1 MNQIGAEVPDPYQLM
16 FIDESAKNDRIY
28 ARRYGWSRV
37 GTRCVQRA
45 CFVRGKRYSILPV
58 LTLDGIIAYDIIE
71 GSVTSERFVRFLREF
86 VVSSSFIMCFSGSP
100 GSHASQSFPS
110 VIHIL
115 VLEVFWSW
123 TTAIFITQR
132 RFGSW
137 LRRKLVCLLRT
148 DYSTTTNTLSV
159 CKLIFLP
166 PYSPDYNP
174 IEQAFSSVKAWIRR
188 HTMERGLL
196 GIVKAL
202 QTVTPKKAAGWFRA
216 SGYM

>member
-1 MNQIGAEVPDPYQLM
+1 MGLLPTTLLRGLLLQSDL
-16 FIDESAKNDRIY
+16 SA
-28 ARRYGWSRV
+28 S
-37 GTRCVQRA
+37 C
-45 CFVRGKRYSILPV
+45 
-58 LTLDGIIAYDIIE
+58 E
-71 GSVTSERFVRFLREF
+71 
-86 VVSSSFIMCFSGSP
+86 SSF
-100 GSHASQSFPS
+100 FPS

-123 TTAIFITQR
+123 TIAIFITQR

-137 LRRKLVCLLRT
+137 LRRKLVRLLRT

-174 IEQAFSSVKAWIRR
+174 IEQAFSSVKAWIRH

-216 SGYM
+216 SGYI